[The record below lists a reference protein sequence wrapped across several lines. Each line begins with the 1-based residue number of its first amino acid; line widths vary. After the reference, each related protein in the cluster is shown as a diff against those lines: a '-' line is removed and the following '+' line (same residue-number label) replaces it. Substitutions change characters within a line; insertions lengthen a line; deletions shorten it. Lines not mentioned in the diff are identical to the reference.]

1 MSVKVKIIADSACDL
16 PREQAAK
23 LGVELLP
30 LTTVFGDKEYLD
42 GVTMSSRQF
51 YEMLVETDE
60 LPHTSQVTPA
70 QYEEAFRHLEPGEE
84 AVCVTLSAKLSGTY
98 NSARLAMADFPGKV
112 QLMDSETVCIG
123 EQLLVRLAVRLRDRG
138 LSAPEIAAEL
148 EREKKRVH
156 VLGLLDTL
164 EYLKK
169 GGRLSSTAAF
179 AGGLLSIKPVVTTV
193 NGEVTVLGK
202 ARGSKNG
209 NNLLRSFIEQAGG
222 IDFSMPYALAY
233 SGLSDALLQK
243 YLADSASLYEGKA
256 EEIPI
261 CAIGSTIG
269 TYAGPGAIAVAF
281 FGRR

>member
-1 MSVKVKIIADSACDL
+1 MRIKIITDSACDL
-16 PREQAAK
+16 PREQAEE
-23 LGVELLP
+23 LGLELLP
-30 LTTVFGDKEYLD
+30 LTTVFGSREYLD

-60 LPHTSQVTPA
+60 IPHTSQVTPA
-70 QYEEAFRHLEPGEE
+70 QYAEAFQRLEPGEE
-84 AVCVTLSAKLSGTY
+84 AVCIALSSKLSGSY
-98 NSARLAMADFPGKV
+98 NSARIALADFPGRV
-112 QLMDSETVCIG
+112 YLVDSETVSIG
-123 EQLLVRLAVRLRDRG
+123 EQLLVRLAVRLRDEG
-138 LSAPEIAAEL
+138 LSAAEIGAAL
-148 EREKKRVH
+148 EREKRHVH

-169 GGRLSSTAAF
+169 GGRISPTAAF
-179 AGGLLSIKPVVTTV
+179 AGGLLAIKPVVTTV
-193 NGEVTVLGK
+193 DGEVVLLGK

-209 NNLLRSFIEQAGG
+209 NNLLKSYIEQAGG

-243 YLADSASLYEGKA
+243 YLADSASLYEGRTD
-256 EEIPI
+256 EIPV

-281 FGRR
+281 FGCK